1 MTRLLVSECDTHDHE
16 CEHKDEP
23 VGRVQCSGQ
32 VPLGVIST
40 VAQPWGHITQ
50 VGVGVIL
57 AALDLRHFNTGWAMR
72 NKALRF

>member
-1 MTRLLVSECDTHDHE
+1 MRETRKKKQPMTRLLVSESDTHDHE

-32 VPLGVIST
+32 VPLGVMST

-50 VGVGVIL
+50 VSESNMVLG
-57 AALDLRHFNTGWAMR
+57 
-72 NKALRF
+72 